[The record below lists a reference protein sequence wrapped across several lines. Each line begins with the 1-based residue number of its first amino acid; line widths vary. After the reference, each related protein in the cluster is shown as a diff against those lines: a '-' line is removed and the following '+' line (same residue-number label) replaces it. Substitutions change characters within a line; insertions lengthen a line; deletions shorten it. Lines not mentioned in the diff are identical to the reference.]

1 MVKAGWTFSSI
12 WHSFFSFIYC
22 LIEVWIHESTNSKCK
37 PLGQVKHKSIIYY
50 YGNNLKITI
59 WKYRC
64 CGKKPHLYILNA
76 YNSFNPNDVGGLM
89 KPTQVSFSLCKWGW
103 KCQLFWVFLIPIFS
117 ISICFLSLVPSSSIS
132 FFPSIIT
139 LHQWPPTPPTQS
151 ARLGQFVKL

>member
-89 KPTQVSFSLCKWGW
+89 KPTQVSFSLT
-103 KCQLFWVFLIPIFS
+103 
-117 ISICFLSLVPSSSIS
+117 FLSFPNTYFFNLNLLSFSRSLKLYL
-132 FFPSIIT
+132 FFPLYNYS
-139 LHQWPPTPPTQS
+139 PPMATHSTHSVSQ
-151 ARLGQFVKL
+151 ARSVRQTVSKT